1 MTFAYQLS
9 KDNLDLLKELANIG
23 VGNATTALS
32 EMMED
37 EKVDMTVP
45 EVTVVPLKDVS
56 EYLGDPEEEVTA
68 VFFTADSS
76 TIRLALL
83 FILTKEQANLFI
95 RKMVPERC
103 DEEIG
108 WSALMELGNV
118 MIGAYL
124 NALAFMT
131 DTTFLPSPPALAVDM
146 AGAVMETVVAE
157 TNILDDYLI
166 LVKTNL
172 AIESESME
180 GNVVIL
186 PEHGSLDSLL
196 QLMGVC

>member
-9 KDNLDLLKELANIG
+9 KDNLDLLKELVNIG

-32 EMMED
+32 EMMGD

-56 EYLGDPEEEVTA
+56 EYLGDPEEEVAA
-68 VFFTADSS
+68 VFFTAGSS

-83 FILTKEQANLFI
+83 FILTKKQANLFI
-95 RKMVPERC
+95 RKMVPEHC

-131 DTTFLPSPPALAVDM
+131 DMTFLPSPPALAVDM